1 MNFGLLTRG
10 NEASIRP
17 TEADFEPL
25 PRQIV
30 TLALVAEQIRNS
42 LISEQLA
49 RSLCA
54 ETEASV
60 VLVRLEPQ
68 DSQGRTDD
76 GVRPELFLN
85 GEVHL
90 PPQVQKTDAGFHSL
104 TLGLRKDPPTPE
116 SIASLLRQLSRRFRH
131 VLIQTQVDEHPA
143 PWFIELLVRS

>member
-1 MNFGLLTRG
+1 MNLGLSNRDNRAMIGLTETG
-10 NEASIRP
+10 
-17 TEADFEPL
+17 FESL

-30 TLALVAEQIRNS
+30 TLALLAEQIRDS

-104 TLGLRKDPPTPE
+104 TLGL
-116 SIASLLRQLSRRFRH
+116 
-131 VLIQTQVDEHPA
+131 
-143 PWFIELLVRS
+143 